1 MYTQNYGVFHI
12 NLLIVSDLQLHDV
25 FLRYVKKSN
34 DVFMNGR
41 IVVFVS
47 LATGD
52 NNVSIC
58 CFHFNLKLPLCL
70 NFTTECEKNVSFLCN
85 FVSIL
90 DVKKVVF
97 C

>member
-1 MYTQNYGVFHI
+1 MFTKNHDVFHI
-12 NLLIVSDLQLHDV
+12 NLRIVSELQFHDV

-41 IVVFVS
+41 IVVPAT

-58 CFHFNLKLPLCL
+58 HFHFNVKLPLCL
-70 NFTTECEKNVSFLCN
+70 DFTTECENS
-85 FVSIL
+85 
-90 DVKKVVF
+90 
-97 C
+97 

>member
-12 NLLIVSDLQLHDV
+12 NLSIVSELQLHDV

-34 DVFMNGR
+34 DVLINGR
-41 IVVFVS
+41 IVIPVT

-58 CFHFNLKLPLCL
+58 RFHFNVKLPLCL
-70 NFTTECEKNVSFLCN
+70 NFTLECENS
-85 FVSIL
+85 
-90 DVKKVVF
+90 
-97 C
+97 